1 MDYLAREGAPISAE
15 LWQRI
20 DDTVIGEARKHM
32 VCRRFLDIYGPLGAG
47 TSYVPVE
54 TAEAD
59 EVFENNMGRVV
70 GRPLAELPMLYQDF
84 AILWRAQAEADAT
97 GRPLDLSAAAA
108 AAQRSAKQEDDLI
121 LFGNKKLGVEGLF
134 TAEKAKKLK
143 RGDWSTGET
152 AFQDVAHAIAYMSN
166 SSMLGRY
173 ALILSPEVY
182 LQLQRLQ
189 PNVGLLEIDRIKSL
203 VGDRVYPVG
212 TFGLGK
218 AALVCAEPQYMDLA
232 VGMDLAAGYL
242 EQKDFNHY
250 FRIAETV
257 ALRIKNPKAIVLFEE
272 EK

>member
-15 LWQRI
+15 LWKRI
-20 DDTVIGEARKHM
+20 DDTVISEARKHM

-47 TSYVPVE
+47 ASYVPVE
-54 TAEAD
+54 TAAAE
-59 EVFENNMGRVV
+59 EIYEGNMARVT

-84 AILWRAQAEADAT
+84 SILWRTIAESDAS
-97 GRPLDLSAAAA
+97 GRPLDLAAAA
-108 AAQRSAKQEDDLI
+108 VAAQKSAKQEDDLI
-121 LFGNKKLGVEGLF
+121 LFGSKKLGVEGLF

-143 RGDWSTGET
+143 RGDWSTGEA
-152 AFQDVAHAIAYMSN
+152 AFQDVAHAIAYMS
-166 SSMLGRY
+166 SCSMLGRY
-173 ALILSPEVY
+173 ALILSPEIY

-189 PNVGLLEIDRIKSL
+189 PNVGLMEIDRIKKL

-212 TFGLGK
+212 TFGMGK

-250 FRIAETV
+250 FRIAETI
-257 ALRIKNPKAIVLFEE
+257 ALRIKNPKAIVQFEA